1 MNNNQ
6 EGVFSI
12 LSVADL
18 LRGDYKR
25 SGHGGVVLRLTV
37 MRHLECVLRP
47 KIGAVRETACGL
59 PKKTDEAKRD
69 LPLLLAAAKEIRF
82 ENTSKFVLHPSGV
95 AKGE

>member
-18 LRGDYKR
+18 LRSDHKR
-25 SGHGGVVLRLTV
+25 FGHGGGVLPLTV
-37 MRHLECVLRP
+37 MRQLGRVLRP
-47 KIGAVRETACGL
+47 KLGAVLETASGL
-59 PKKTDEAKRD
+59 PKKADEAMRD
-69 LPLLLAAAKEIRF
+69 LPLLLAAGKEISF